1 MALDLRPSSRV
12 NFRRSHSTYSSANS
26 DSSIN
31 SNGLDL
37 SSLVPST
44 TPTSTV
50 LVSNLPTLLFGQ
62 LHDLHPLFVPFG
74 PVKEL
79 RVIENSPSGSTTAL
93 VVYATA
99 VSAKDA
105 KESLAGQ
112 CYANFRV
119 ETCYV
124 RSSHLQDVPS
134 CGFKASK
141 NTFSDDPMEFGR
153 HSLASGLVN
162 AYYNAKTWQYL
173 GGHTESRAKLDAIP
187 SIHSS
192 MQVGSALLSGGNSS
206 GSREVWTFCSG

>member
-26 DSSIN
+26 NSSIN
-31 SNGLDL
+31 SNGPDL
-37 SSLVPST
+37 SSLVPSS

-79 RVIENSPSGSTTAL
+79 RVVESSPGGTTSAL

-124 RSSHLQDVPS
+124 RSSHLQDLPS
-134 CGFKASK
+134 CGFKTSK
-141 NTFSDDPMEFGR
+141 NTFSDDPMELGR

-173 GGHTESRAKLDAIP
+173 NSHTESRAKLNAIP
-187 SIHSS
+187 SIYSP
-192 MQVGSALLSGGNSS
+192 MQAGSALSGGNSS

>member
-12 NFRRSHSTYSSANS
+12 NFRRSHSTYSSASSN
-26 DSSIN
+26 SSIN
-31 SNGLDL
+31 GNGLDL
-37 SSLVPST
+37 SSLVPSS

-79 RVIENSPSGSTTAL
+79 RVVENSPGGSTSAL

-119 ETCYV
+119 ETRYV
-124 RSSHLQDVPS
+124 CTSHLQDVPS
-134 CGFKASK
+134 CGFKA
-141 NTFSDDPMEFGR
+141 
-153 HSLASGLVN
+153 
-162 AYYNAKTWQYL
+162 
-173 GGHTESRAKLDAIP
+173 
-187 SIHSS
+187 
-192 MQVGSALLSGGNSS
+192 
-206 GSREVWTFCSG
+206 